1 MPNIVINYSYW
12 WLIVIVLIAVAYSYV
27 LYRKDKNLSE
37 VKKYVLF
44 LLRVLRFITVIVLLF
59 LLLNPLLKTTKKNTE
74 KPVIAILQ
82 DNSSSIIYNKDSS
95 FYKTKYLKSIRDLKS
110 ELSSD
115 FETVI
120 YTFGNKFKK
129 TDSISFIE
137 KETNISSAI
146 NSIND
151 LYINRNLG
159 AIILASDGIYNT
171 GMNPKYINIGA
182 SSIIYTVLLG
192 DTVEKK
198 DVRIKDIIY
207 NKDVFLGNNFP
218 IEIALKSVKLNGEK
232 ANVKIEQSDK
242 IILQKQ
248 IELTDIN
255 KLTFNLKA
263 EKKGLV
269 RYKISVETNSVTEDN
284 VNNNTKEIV
293 INVIESRKKILLLS
307 NSPHP
312 DVYAIKSSLANNSF
326 YKVDNQIFNGSVD
339 NLKDYDLIIFHQLPS
354 KNKDISNILEQL
366 NNLNISTMFIV
377 GAQTYVPS
385 FNKLNNGF
393 IIDMRKKAFEETAP
407 ELNKNFT
414 LFTITDEFKTYITD
428 LPPVISYFANYKS
441 KTKSDIIFTQKIRN
455 IATDRPLFLFA
466 EQNAHRTA
474 LISGEGIWRWRV
486 YDYMQ
491 NKSFEN
497 FDMLINK
504 SIQYLTAN
512 LKDNPL
518 NVSFNKVYQTNE
530 EIIFNAQFVNKS
542 FERINSPDLIMQIKN
557 DKDVTFNYSFDK
569 HNDKYRLKIEGL
581 EKGDYTFKASLKFA
595 GVDYSNSGS
604 FSVLNRD
611 LESLNTVANHA
622 ILKQISEK
630 YNAKSYFPNRLIDLQ
645 KSIKQNHNIT
655 KVNYYQTSLTELIN
669 NIWLFLLIVVAI
681 SLEWFIRKYSG
692 GY

>member
-120 YTFGNKFKK
+120 YTFGNKSKK

-326 YKVDNQIFNGSVD
+326 YKVDNKIFNGSVY

-542 FERINSPDLIMQIKN
+542 FELINSPDLITI
-557 DKDVTFNYSFDK
+557 
-569 HNDKYRLKIEGL
+569 
-581 EKGDYTFKASLKFA
+581 
-595 GVDYSNSGS
+595 
-604 FSVLNRD
+604 
-611 LESLNTVANHA
+611 
-622 ILKQISEK
+622 
-630 YNAKSYFPNRLIDLQ
+630 RLI
-645 KSIKQNHNIT
+645 NIM
-655 KVNYYQTSLTELIN
+655 
-669 NIWLFLLIVVAI
+669 I
-681 SLEWFIRKYSG
+681 STD
-692 GY
+692 